1 MLGTAVGD
9 LCMSFPPETRMV
21 YAIIMLIWIC
31 SFGSAFLES
40 LPFTTTIVYVLLDMQ
55 QQETPGLDP
64 EVLAWPLSVG
74 ACVGGIGSI
83 MGSSANLV
91 SMAVSNRQ
99 AETEE
104 EKIQGSD
111 FLKYGLPT
119 MIVAI
124 SICMVWQIII
134 F

>member
-1 MLGTAVGD
+1 
-9 LCMSFPPETRMV
+9 MSFPEAQRMTL
-21 YAIIMLIWIC
+21 AIIMLIWVC
-31 SFGSAFLES
+31 GFGSAFLES

-91 SMAVSNRQ
+91 SMAVSKRFC
-99 AETEE
+99 EKEE
-104 EKIQGSD
+104 ERVHGSD
-111 FLKYGLPT
+111 FLKYGFVTLLPL
-119 MIVAI
+119 
-124 SICMVWQIII
+124 
-134 F
+134 